1 MNITMCISRIAACCF
16 GALVPGL
23 ACAAVSFA
31 PPRLPTCAFA
41 DTEAS
46 SNFVFGTGTDLDR
59 NWILAIEA
67 DVSSN
72 NNVQV
77 EFGVDRDGS
86 GALSV
91 DERELAVGWDCGEWA
106 LRDRR
111 GDAES
116 GARETTRQSD
126 EKEQKSQP
134 AGKIHGPFFLPDGI
148 FFLLLAEKRLGQR
161 AEKKH
166 LSVAIAQ
173 FDRLR
178 PLQKQKIPLDLLP
191 RVV

>member
-23 ACAAVSFA
+23 ACAAISLA
-31 PPRLPTCAFA
+31 PPSLPPCAFA

-77 EFGVDRDGS
+77 EFGG
-86 GALSV
+86 
-91 DERELAVGWDCGEWA
+91 ERVP
-106 LRDRR
+106 RR
-111 GDAES
+111 
-116 GARETTRQSD
+116 R
-126 EKEQKSQP
+126 
-134 AGKIHGPFFLPDGI
+134 
-148 FFLLLAEKRLGQR
+148 
-161 AEKKH
+161 H
-166 LSVAIAQ
+166 LQ
-173 FDRLR
+173 
-178 PLQKQKIPLDLLP
+178 PLQPGVEHGAGGRP
-191 RVV
+191 RRKAGGRGRQVGAVPASVCAEAEVRHR

>member
-31 PPRLPTCAFA
+31 PPRLPPCAFA

-59 NWILAIEA
+59 NWILSVEA
-67 DVSSN
+67 DVTSN

-77 EFGVDRDGS
+77 EFGVDRDGD

-91 DERELAVGWDCGEWA
+91 DERELTVGWDCGEWV

-116 GARETTRQSD
+116 RAAERPGRRKMVLRLVLDEDRGVRSAAVVFRDVDISSLFNPEWNMARVVVRGERPVG
-126 EKEQKSQP
+126 EVVKSVLFP
-134 AGKIHGPFFLPDGI
+134 HPFVL
-148 FFLLLAEKRLGQR
+148 
-161 AEKKH
+161 
-166 LSVAIAQ
+166 
-173 FDRLR
+173 RLR
-178 PLQKQKIPLDLLP
+178 
-191 RVV
+191 

>member
-91 DERELAVGWDCGEWA
+91 DERELAVGWDCGEWV

-111 GDAES
+111 GDVERRAAERPGRRKVVLRLVLDEDRS
-116 GARETTRQSD
+116 VRSAASVFRDVDISNLFSPEWNMARVVVRGERPVG
-126 EKEQKSQP
+126 EVVKSVLFP
-134 AGKIHGPFFLPDGI
+134 HPFVL
-148 FFLLLAEKRLGQR
+148 
-161 AEKKH
+161 
-166 LSVAIAQ
+166 
-173 FDRLR
+173 RLR
-178 PLQKQKIPLDLLP
+178 
-191 RVV
+191 